1 MMITE
6 NIKSQIIEIW
16 DKYVSDTKKVK
27 DTKGNE
33 LVNIDERR
41 IDAIETLKIIINDFL
56 IGKIDLGEFK
66 TDVDSFN
73 KQNNYWGFTSIKGQM
88 FFNLLVK
95 TCENDDQQKKLTTIL
110 KGCVTEP
117 TDLKDALKKIEIL
130 VKYTSNIFNIAP
142 DKRKAPN
149 PGSICYFLSY
159 FWQIHN
165 YKKWPIMYSSIITSF
180 TDIGLWADQAT
191 YTESY
196 NEFFKLNDEIKQ
208 LLSRHTKTSINN
220 WDAEHAFWNFRTI
233 TAYPKQISK
242 LKLPQEVV
250 IQPDN
255 NKTIYKA
262 SFNIFD
268 YIVPAVSKL
277 ITYGNDT
284 EKSST
289 SKGYLFEKTVADIFK
304 LLDFEVQSLG
314 QGKGREP
321 DIIIKHRE
329 ENTAF
334 IVDAKA
340 YSNGYGLSAS
350 DERAI
355 KEYVFTHCPKL
366 QKEGYKRIGF
376 IIVCNSFK
384 TDFETFIND
393 ITWNTDIKRFV
404 LLESEALLHLLAYKI
419 KDRITLFSLIES
431 FVTFSN
437 VITSQAIIQK
447 FDDI

>member
-1 MMITE
+1 MITE